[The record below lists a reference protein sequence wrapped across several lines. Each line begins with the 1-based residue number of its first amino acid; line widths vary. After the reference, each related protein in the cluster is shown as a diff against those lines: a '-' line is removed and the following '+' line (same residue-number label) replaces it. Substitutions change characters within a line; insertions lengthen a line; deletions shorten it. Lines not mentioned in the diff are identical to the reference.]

1 MVSAPVTLRIRG
13 TFIDF
18 YPEMKEG
25 FGKIRSTSAPPR
37 SHFSKTDETETYL
50 CNLIE
55 QTRSLPQVYL
65 SLKQRHAAG
74 LVDDEHSVDPE
85 SSDAGSTASP
95 PMTASMSSAS
105 EFESDGEEKGPPI
118 TTLMI
123 CDMPCRTSECDVVDM
138 LAKLGFAG
146 KYDFLFV
153 PSKKRGRGN
162 QGCLGYAFVNFML
175 PQDASRFAIVFD
187 NFSFPGAK
195 STKLGYVKPALIQGY
210 AANYKMRKPS
220 KWFQKHRRAAREET
234 Q

>member
-25 FGKIRSTSAPPR
+25 FGKIRSSSAPPP
-37 SHFSKTDETETYL
+37 SHFPKSDETETYL

-55 QTRSLPQVYL
+55 QTRCLPQVYL

-74 LVDDEHSVDPE
+74 LFDDEHSIDRD
-85 SSDAGSTASP
+85 SNDAGSTASP
-95 PMTASMSSAS
+95 PSAS
-105 EFESDGEEKGPPI
+105 ESESEDEVKGPPI

-123 CDMPCRTSECDVVDM
+123 CDLPCRISECDVVEM

-153 PSKKRGRGN
+153 PAKKRGRGN

-175 PQDASRFAIVFD
+175 PQDASRFAVVFD
-187 NFSFPGAK
+187 NFSFPGAN
-195 STKLGYVKPALIQGY
+195 STKLGYVKPASIQGY
-210 AANYKMRKPS
+210 AANYKMRNAS
-220 KWFQKHRRAAREET
+220 KWFQKHQRTAREET